1 MRMAR
6 IGVQIGRVSAQT
18 GLSVDTIRFYEK
30 EGLLERAPRTEGGF
44 RLFSARDIQ
53 RIEFIRRA
61 QKLGFSLSEI
71 RELLILQHNDREACC
86 DVRDLLQ
93 SKVTAVRGKLRQ
105 LRVLEEQLKKSLR
118 KCEHEVK
125 ASPARH
131 VGSCPV
137 LEEIARRGAE
147 EN

>member
-1 MRMAR
+1 MAR
-6 IGVQIGRVSAQT
+6 IGFQIGRVSAQT

-61 QKLGFSLSEI
+61 QRLGFSLPEI
-71 RELLILQHNDREACC
+71 RELLILQHDQGETCC
-86 DVRDLLQ
+86 HVRDLLQ
-93 SKVTAVRGKLRQ
+93 SKLTTVRGKLRE
-105 LRVLEEQLKKSLR
+105 LRVLEEQLKKRLK
-118 KCEHEVK
+118 KCEKELR
-125 ASPARH
+125 ASPAKH
-131 VGSCPV
+131 LNSCPV
-137 LEEIARRGAE
+137 LEEIARRGTD